1 MDLALT
7 RLLVLGNVVIPLLF
21 FMAVVY
27 LALHM
32 MFARLI
38 GGPQSPVLWFFSVVT
53 APLTRPVR
61 SLLPPGTAESRVRAV
76 ALGFYAGLWLL
87 SRGVFVWLLGG
98 DRL

>member
-1 MDLALT
+1 MDSALA
-7 RLLVLGNVVIPLLF
+7 RLMLLGNVVIPLLF
-21 FMAVVY
+21 FMAAVY

-32 MFARLI
+32 VFARLI

-61 SLLPPGTAESRVRAV
+61 SLLPAGTAETRVRTVSLA
-76 ALGFYAGLWLL
+76 FYVGLWLL

>member
-1 MDLALT
+1 MDSALA
-7 RLLVLGNVVIPLLF
+7 RLMLFGNVVIPLLF
-21 FMAVVY
+21 FMAAVY

-32 MFARLI
+32 VFARLI
-38 GGPQSPVLWFFSVVT
+38 RGPQSPVLWFFSVVT

-61 SLLPPGTAESRVRAV
+61 SLLPAETAEARVRAV
-76 ALGFYAGLWLL
+76 SLGLYVGLWLL